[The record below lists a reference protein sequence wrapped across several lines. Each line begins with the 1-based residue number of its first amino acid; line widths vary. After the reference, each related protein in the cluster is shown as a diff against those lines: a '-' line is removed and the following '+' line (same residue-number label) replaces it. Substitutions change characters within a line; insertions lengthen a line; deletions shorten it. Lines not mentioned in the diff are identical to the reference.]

1 MRMKNSITFD
11 IGLKVSGETAA
22 MCAKLLEIYINS
34 NPDVKL
40 EGEKVLTDDGYKT
53 IIKLERNER

>member
-1 MRMKNSITFD
+1 MMMKNSITFD
-11 IGLKVSGETAA
+11 IGLNVSDETAV

-40 EGEKVLTDDGYKT
+40 EREKVQTEDGYKT
-53 IIKLERNER
+53 IIKLVRNEI